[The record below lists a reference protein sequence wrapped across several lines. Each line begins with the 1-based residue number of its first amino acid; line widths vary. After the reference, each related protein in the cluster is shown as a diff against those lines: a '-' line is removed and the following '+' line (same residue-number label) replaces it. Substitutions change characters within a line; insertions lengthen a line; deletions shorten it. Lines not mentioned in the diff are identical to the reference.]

1 MNALKQVIKE
11 LNFTEDFQ
19 KLIFHQIKIP
29 ILDTYNPVWEYWYPH
44 PPCLIPLFLGTG
56 AEYTGLL
63 HHFFCDR
70 KQIFVDESL
79 EWSYFSERA
88 SNEKQFVTLMILD
101 MLEIEEELTEEIE
114 QFCKDIHYSEDDLQK
129 IVTYWDEYGYGKEH
143 TSPLVYFTDRETII
157 PFGDIERSGYE
168 GDFPASMN
176 HIDTALCY
184 NACNFEIEDINRI
197 TDLKNI
203 PNWLRE
209 DTDKKALFYNN
220 LSQNKL
226 KEAWFTLNSKG
237 WKLKDVAE
245 ALMQLRDKTNDKLFH
260 QIADYWVYTYELS
273 DCDETEEY

>member
-1 MNALKQVIKE
+1 ML
-11 LNFTEDFQ
+11 
-19 KLIFHQIKIP
+19 
-29 ILDTYNPVWEYWYPH
+29 Y
-44 PPCLIPLFLGTG
+44 
-56 AEYTGLL
+56 
-63 HHFFCDR
+63 HFFCDR

-209 DTDKKALFYNN
+209 DTDKKALFYNY

-226 KEAWFTLNSKG
+226 KEAWFSLNSKG

-245 ALMQLRDKTNDKLFH
+245 ALMQLRNKTNDKLFH